1 MWMKSISAL
10 ILLAAFQAG
19 LPAELGRQ
27 SGGAARAK
35 AEGKAPEGAPWSV
48 FYHDGSGNGFR
59 FWKDAEGEGARF
71 EYTPIR
77 PENSS
82 TGFYSGG
89 EPKSGRLDD
98 RRAREL
104 WRWVRRLE
112 AETSLHTDSRMKGT
126 GAFSL
131 TESAGGTREFIIK
144 GSALLSKFNKFL
156 APFRGGPRRTGHGS
170 RRVRVR

>member
-19 LPAELGRQ
+19 PPAEPGRQ
-27 SGGAARAK
+27 SAGASRTK
-35 AEGKAPEGAPWSV
+35 GEGEAPEGAPWSV
-48 FYHDGSGNGFR
+48 TYHDGSGNGFR
-59 FWKDAEGEGARF
+59 FWKGAEGEGARF

-89 EPKSGRLDD
+89 EPRSGRLDD

-112 AETSLHTDSRMKGT
+112 ADASLHTDSRMKGT

-131 TESAGGTREFIIK
+131 TGPGGGTREFIIK
-144 GSALLSKFNKFL
+144 GSTPLSKFNKFL
-156 APFRGGPRRTGHGS
+156 APFRGGVS
-170 RRVRVR
+170 RMLPTTR